1 MVKDSIIVRG
11 NLNQGQLLLS
21 NIGNSIFSSVERK
34 QVFKNTTELL
44 LRKMLMQNANKC
56 LSNTTELFMESG
68 TGLDLLVREGNE
80 DVFLSAGPKGH
91 VFLPIVEPV
100 VAGL

>member
-1 MVKDSIIVRG
+1 MRG

-21 NIGNSIFSSVERK
+21 NIGNTIFSPFEQK
-34 QVFKNTTELL
+34 QIFEYITELL
-44 LRKMLMQNANKC
+44 LSKRLKQNANKC
-56 LSNTTELFMESG
+56 FSDTNELFTESG
-68 TGLDLLVREGNE
+68 PGFDLLVREGNE